1 MLLRSRVAV
10 FPQKTMVITVEKIRL
25 MVMPVSHS
33 GVIILTI
40 TA

>member
-1 MLLRSRVAV
+1 MLLHPRVAV

-25 MVMPVSHS
+25 TVMPVSHS
-33 GVIILTI
+33 GVIILTF